1 MGLIDRLV
9 AIWRQ
14 ENPDEPLVDPRA
26 SAMSR
31 RRFLGIVGST
41 ATAAAVAPLVDLERL
56 VWTPGQSIVVP
67 DLGEVAAFGGGG
79 NQLLTVD
86 WITKESLRILSENMK
101 MSSMVNRVYDE
112 QFAMRGQTLEV
123 VMNPTV
129 DLRVDLKH
137 GRRRDFDRDIK
148 PQILAH
154 AQLTDTP
161 LPIDAHVNKVVLATE
176 GETKAYGVL
185 KGSTLTVKRVS

>member
-9 AIWRQ
+9 AIWRR
-14 ENPDEPLVDPRA
+14 ENPDEPLVDPHA

-41 ATAAAVAPLVDLERL
+41 AAAAAVAPLVDLERL
-56 VWTPGQSIVVP
+56 VWTPGQTIVVP
-67 DLGEVAAFGGGG
+67 DLGDVVEFGGGG
-79 NQLLTVD
+79 NQFLTVD
-86 WITKESLRILSENMK
+86 WITKEALRVLEHNLRMIPK
-101 MSSMVNRVYDE
+101 INRVYDDRYAE
-112 QFAMRGQTLEV
+112 RGHTLDV
-123 VMNPTV
+123 LVNPTV

-154 AQLTDTP
+154 AHLTDTP